1 MKLYLASTSPRR
13 KELLQSLKIPFEI
26 IPPLFKEQVTQL
38 SPAEEALYFA
48 EQKARS
54 VASLC
59 PRSLIIGSDT
69 LIKCDGEKM
78 GKPKDTQ
85 EARQFLK
92 KLSGRSHSVLT
103 AVVLLNTEDG
113 TLKKYLAD
121 VTVTFH
127 DLSDQDIED
136 SLLSG
141 EALDKAGAYAIQ
153 GKGKKFIQKIEGE
166 KEAVIGLPL
175 KVLKKWL
182 LDLLKSLS

>member
-13 KELLQSLKIPFEI
+13 RELLQSLKIPFDI
-26 IPPLFKEQVTQL
+26 IKPAFEESPTQL
-38 SPAEEALYFA
+38 SPAQEALYFA

-54 VASLC
+54 VASVC
-59 PRSLIIGSDT
+59 PHSLIIGSDT
-69 LIKCDGEKM
+69 LIECDGEKL

-85 EARQFLK
+85 EARRFLK

-113 TLKKYLAD
+113 TLKTHLEK

-127 DLSDQDIED
+127 DLVDQDIE
-136 SLLSG
+136 SSILSG

-153 GKGKKFIQKIEGE
+153 EMGKKFIQKIEGE
-166 KEAVIGLPL
+166 QEVVIGLPL
-175 KVLKKWL
+175 KILRKWL
-182 LDLLKSLS
+182 STVS